1 MKKCYKSSQRQQEVL
16 KLAPSNGYCHQ
27 KKKKKKKAYVLPMRF
42 FRNEL
47 PLSAKKKISYELLNL
62 KWSPF

>member
-1 MKKCYKSSQRQQEVL
+1 MKECSKSSQRQQEVL
-16 KLAPSNGYCHQ
+16 KVAPSDAVT
-27 KKKKKKKAYVLPMRF
+27 KKKKNLCSP
-42 FRNEL
+42 NEVFQKWIT